1 MAFDWGCGLW
11 RSTWLVVALVAVAV
25 GDGCGLCCVAVA
37 LTAATDCGSRPWQW
51 LLVAFV
57 AVAVDNSFG
66 P

>member
-1 MAFDWGCGLW
+1 M
-11 RSTWLVVALVAVAV
+11 VALVAVAV